1 MNTLFVNL
9 QLQENSP
16 GVLVKC
22 NATPPRTSTISKRKW
37 DIYLLSFRNMECVS
51 NYIHYKLWDGITYPF
66 QNLNRAAVEF
76 VKLISTNILQDMQLI
91 IHFGIT
97 VNTGW

>member
-1 MNTLFVNL
+1 
-9 QLQENSP
+9 
-16 GVLVKC
+16 
-22 NATPPRTSTISKRKW
+22 
-37 DIYLLSFRNMECVS
+37 MECVS

-76 VKLISTNILQDMQLI
+76 VKLISTNILQDMQLF
-91 IHFGIT
+91 IHVGIR